1 MAPNGYS
8 DTKLM
13 NGLFVKTLAQ
23 KFPSEIQAYAVC
35 PGNDAIQILAHHIH
49 VVDVIKVIAKQLF
62 RSSVVLKKGDFRLED
77 GKFESPVS

>member
-49 VVDVIKVIAKQLF
+49 VVDVIKVIAKQLLQIF
-62 RSSVVLKKGDFRLED
+62 SGIEKGGFSSRGWEV
-77 GKFESPVS
+77 